1 MTCDWVTNSIGINLG
16 NWESSDAIDAMM
28 HDYMIWD

>member
-1 MTCDWVTNSIGINLG
+1 MMHDCVTDLMRINLG

-28 HDYMIWD
+28 HDCMIWD